1 MKTKTIY
8 LTVRVDYSYD
18 ETKTNEYDSEYIA
31 ESLAIRSNYNSVVE
45 GVQLD
50 DVEVRANNEEFYLTK
65 NY

>member
-18 ETKTNEYDSEYIA
+18 EDKTNEYDSEYTA
-31 ESLAIRSNYNSVVE
+31 ESLAIRSDYNSVVN

-50 DVEVRANNEEFYLTK
+50 DVEVCGLIEE
-65 NY
+65 

>member
-8 LTVRVDYSYD
+8 LAVRVDYSYD
-18 ETKTNEYDSEYIA
+18 ETKTNEFDSEYIA

-50 DVEVRANNEEFYLTK
+50 SVEVCGTIEE
-65 NY
+65 

>member
-18 ETKTNEYDSEYIA
+18 EDKTNEFDSEYIA
-31 ESLAIRSNYNSVVE
+31 ESLAIRSNYNSVVN

-50 DVEVRANNEEFYLTK
+50 NVEVCENIEE
-65 NY
+65 

>member
-18 ETKTNEYDSEYIA
+18 ESKTNEYDSEYIA
-31 ESLAIRSNYNSVVE
+31 ESLAIRSNYNSVVN

-50 DVEVRANNEEFYLTK
+50 NVDVYENIEE
-65 NY
+65 